1 MSSAG
6 YETGCDVMSLRDQLR
21 GRSQPTEVIR
31 LPLDPSAWT
40 RVERELAAL
49 RWQLEE
55 ARSQGGRDTTAL
67 RARVEDAQARLDG
80 LPCME
85 VTLRALPPPEWEAL
99 VELHPA
105 TEEQQTQGQRWNPT
119 TFRPAVLAACVV
131 TADGEDPMSADDWEQ
146 AAKLGEIGVGEYN
159 ALFSAAVNLNLRAPA
174 SAVGNGS

>member
-21 GRSQPTEVIR
+21 GRSQPTE
-31 LPLDPSAWT
+31 
-40 RVERELAAL
+40 
-49 RWQLEE
+49 
-55 ARSQGGRDTTAL
+55 
-67 RARVEDAQARLDG
+67 
-80 LPCME
+80 
-85 VTLRALPPPEWEAL
+85 
-99 VELHPA
+99 
-105 TEEQQTQGQRWNPT
+105 QTQGQRWNPT